1 MAKEICKHCGREFD
15 PSEEF
20 IENDHINAYACDYDG
35 DWRFPYY
42 CPDCVEKLYDMV
54 KELETKFKNEDIIK
68 NV

>member
-1 MAKEICKHCGREFD
+1 MKCKHCGREFD

-42 CPDCVEKLYDMV
+42 CPDCIEKLYDMV
-54 KELETKFKNEDIIK
+54 KELETKFKNEDVIK